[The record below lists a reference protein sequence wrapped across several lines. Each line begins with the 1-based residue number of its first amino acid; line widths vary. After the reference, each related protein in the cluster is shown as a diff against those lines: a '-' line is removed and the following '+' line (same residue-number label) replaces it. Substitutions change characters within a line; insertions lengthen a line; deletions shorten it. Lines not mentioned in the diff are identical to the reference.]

1 MSTFVPIEAKG
12 GITLHPGP
20 GPFAAGPG
28 PFPARRGLSAADVAA
43 EENVITAAVA
53 TISSELACFDPLLM
67 FAPSL
72 LLDVRSLQILR

>member
-43 EENVITAAVA
+43 EENVITAADA